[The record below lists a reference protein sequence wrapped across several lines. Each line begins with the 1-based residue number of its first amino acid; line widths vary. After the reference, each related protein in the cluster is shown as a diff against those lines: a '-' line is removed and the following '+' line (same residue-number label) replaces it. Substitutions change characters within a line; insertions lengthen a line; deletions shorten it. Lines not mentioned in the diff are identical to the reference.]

1 MKVIH
6 FFTLFLISACA
17 PTGITQPSYTP
28 PERILPSSNTSNF
41 DPANGST
48 QYPGVPYAETGSSTG
63 NSTGG
68 VSGNTDTGLEDTDT
82 GNTTDSALEISEG
95 HWTYTTGAETYNSC
109 PAMNNSSSQPTDS
122 AGFQVSKPTT
132 GLIVLTPDGSSDA
145 IECQLQQNQYYCSPS
160 SVDSSF
166 TYEGLNVSIRTT
178 TNLVIEPNG
187 PTNAVFYYSLLF
199 SCLDVDIFG
208 CGAASDL
215 PCNVEF
221 YANAVLD

>member
-1 MKVIH
+1 MKVFQISI
-6 FFTLFLISACA
+6 LLLICACS
-17 PTGITQPSYTP
+17 PTGITQPSYKP
-28 PERILPSSNTSNF
+28 PERILSSSNTSNF
-41 DPANGST
+41 DPASGTT
-48 QYPGVPYAETGSSTG
+48 QYPSVAYSGSDSSSG
-63 NSTGG
+63 A
-68 VSGNTDTGLEDTDT
+68 SGNTDTGIEDT
-82 GNTTDSALEISEG
+82 GNTTNSSLDISAG

-109 PAMNNSSSQPTDS
+109 PTMDTSSSQPTDS
-122 AGFQVSKPTT
+122 AGFQLSVPTT
-132 GLIVLTPDGSSDA
+132 GLIVLTPDDSSDT

-160 SVDSSF
+160 NVDSSF

-187 PTNAVFYYSLLF
+187 TTNAVFYYSLLF
-199 SCLDVDIFG
+199 SCLDVDVFG